1 MLFTYLT
8 TWSSPSITMLLNMSN
23 SEPGWLLL
31 RLSQEGSKAHHHQL
45 NSVLVWVCIIIKAP
59 QTELSSEP
67 FSVCL
72 SVCWYHL
79 SFDNS
84 DDDHPDCS
92 GGPKF
97 LRNKHKGIF
106 KIPYTYSVHFEV
118 SELSSRWIVSPSP
131 AVSFLIAQVGAAS
144 I

>member
-1 MLFTYLT
+1 
-8 TWSSPSITMLLNMSN
+8 MLLNMSN

-72 SVCWYHL
+72 SV
-79 SFDNS
+79 
-84 DDDHPDCS
+84 
-92 GGPKF
+92 
-97 LRNKHKGIF
+97 GI
-106 KIPYTYSVHFEV
+106 ISASTTVTTTTLIVLEDQ
-118 SELSSRWIVSPSP
+118 SS
-131 AVSFLIAQVGAAS
+131 
-144 I
+144 